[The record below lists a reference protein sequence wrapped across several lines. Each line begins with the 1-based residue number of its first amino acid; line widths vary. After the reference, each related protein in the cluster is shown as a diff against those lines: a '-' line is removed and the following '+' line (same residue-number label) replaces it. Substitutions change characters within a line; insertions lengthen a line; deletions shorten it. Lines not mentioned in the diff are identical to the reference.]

1 MQAEPEVSEIIYAEI
16 VNAEISWKNC
26 NSDTQDGDKDQ
37 EYSRMESNNIVK
49 EDKRLESCFYA

>member
-1 MQAEPEVSEIIYAEI
+1 MQAEPEI

-37 EYSRMESNNIVK
+37 EYSRMESNTIVK

>member
-37 EYSRMESNNIVK
+37 EYSRMESNK